1 MGNADLNGVKFL
13 LLRCKEKYYEKKKK
27 KPTILLLSVLIYFTY
42 HLEQKAAELSYMHF
56 FQINSLK
63 KE

>member
-1 MGNADLNGVKFL
+1 M
-13 LLRCKEKYYEKKKK
+13 KKKK
-27 KPTILLLSVLIYFTY
+27 YILLLSVLIYFTY

-63 KE
+63 KRIGEPAGRHDTGDVSVTENVLQ

>member
-13 LLRCKEKYYEKKKK
+13 LLHCKEKYYEKKKY
-27 KPTILLLSVLIYFTY
+27 ILLLSVLIYFTY